1 MARNSVV
8 DLEGVDLSDLDQFAD
23 GPPYEL
29 FARMRAV
36 APVHWNPLADEPGFW
51 SLTRFRDIEAVS
63 RDHETFSSAAGG
75 VFLRTERGPVPLEML
90 RGVIL
95 GMDPPL
101 HDRVRG
107 IVQRVFVPRMIA
119 EREASIAER
128 VDRLIDSVIERGS
141 CDFVQDVAV
150 ELPLQVIAEML
161 GVPQDDRMLLFEL
174 TNQLSHAAALGDPT
188 QGEQAIM
195 ALGFY
200 MAEMVL
206 ERRENPGDDLV
217 SKIVSAELD
226 GERLLDEEVVPFCAL
241 LMFAGNDTTRNTASG
256 AVRALLENPD
266 QRRLLAENPA
276 LIPGAV
282 EEFLRWVTPV
292 IHFRRTA
299 TRDTQIGGQRIAAG
313 DKVTMWYS
321 SGSRD
326 EEVVSDASR
335 FDVTRAKVDHQA
347 FGGGGKHFCLGAQL
361 ARMEL
366 RILFTRL
373 LERIPEMEL
382 AGPVTRLRSNFG
394 NELASLPIT
403 FPAAGRVGG

>member
-1 MARNSVV
+1 
-8 DLEGVDLSDLDQFAD
+8 
-23 GPPYEL
+23 
-29 FARMRAV
+29 
-36 APVHWNPLADEPGFW
+36 
-51 SLTRFRDIEAVS
+51 
-63 RDHETFSSAAGG
+63 
-75 VFLRTERGPVPLEML
+75 
-90 RGVIL
+90 
-95 GMDPPL
+95 
-101 HDRVRG
+101 
-107 IVQRVFVPRMIA
+107 MIA
-119 EREASIAER
+119 EREASITER
-128 VDRLIDSVIERGS
+128 VDRLIDSVIERGE
-141 CDFVQDVAV
+141 CDVVQDIAV

-200 MAEMVL
+200 MAEMVA

-217 SKIVSAELD
+217 SKIVSAELE
-226 GERLLDEEVVPFCAL
+226 GEHLLDEEVVPFCAL

-256 AVRALLENPD
+256 AVRALIENPD
-266 QRRLLAENPA
+266 QRRRLVEDPS

-299 TRDTQIGGQRIAAG
+299 TRDLVIAGQPIAAG

-326 EEVVSDASR
+326 EEVISDAAR
-335 FDVTRAKVDHQA
+335 FDVTRPKVDHQA

-373 LERIPEMEL
+373 LARIPEMEP
-382 AGPVTRLRSNFG
+382 AGEVTRLRSNFG
-394 NELASLPIT
+394 NELSSLPVT
-403 FPAAGRVGG
+403 FPAGRRLAATLPV

>member
-1 MARNSVV
+1 MSTSSLV
-8 DLEGVDLSDLDQFAD
+8 DLDRVDLSDLDSFAD
-23 GPPYEL
+23 GPPHEL
-29 FARMRAV
+29 FARMRRE
-36 APVHWNPLADEPGFW
+36 APVLWNPLPDEPGFW
-51 SLTRFRDIEAVS
+51 SLTRFRDIEQVS

-107 IVQRVFVPRMIA
+107 TVSRAFIPRMVA
-119 EREASIAER
+119 QLEADVAAR

-141 CDFVQDVAV
+141 CDFVQDIAV

-200 MAEMVL
+200 MAEMVA

-217 SKIVSAELD
+217 SRIVSAELD
-226 GERLLDEEVVPFCAL
+226 GQRLEDEEVVPFCAL

-256 AVRALLENPD
+256 AVRALCENPD
-266 QRRLLAENPA
+266 QRRRLVENPA

-299 TRDTQIGGQRIAAG
+299 TRDTVIGEQRIAAG

-326 EEVVSDASR
+326 ESVIEDAAR
-335 FDVTRAKVDHQA
+335 FDVTRTRVEHQA

-361 ARMEL
+361 ARTEL
-366 RILFTRL
+366 RVLFTKL

-382 AGPVTRLRSNFG
+382 AGEVTRLRSNFG
-394 NELASLPIT
+394 NELTSLPIS
-403 FPAAGRVGG
+403 FSAGPRIGA

>member
-1 MARNSVV
+1 VAQSNVV
-8 DLEGVDLSDLDQFAD
+8 TLEGVDLSDLGQFAD

-29 FARMRAV
+29 FARMRAE
-36 APVHWNPLADEPGFW
+36 APVHWNPLPDEPGFW
-51 SLTRFRDIEAVS
+51 SLTRFRDIAAVS
-63 RDHETFSSAAGG
+63 RDHETFSSARGG

-90 RGVIL
+90 QGVIL
-95 GMDPPL
+95 GQDPPL

-107 IVQRVFVPRMIA
+107 TVQRVFVPRMVA
-119 EREASIAER
+119 QREAGIAER
-128 VDRLIDSVIERGS
+128 VDGLIDSVIEKGS
-141 CDFVQDVAV
+141 CDFVKDIAV

-161 GVPQDDRMLLFEL
+161 GVPQEDRFLLFEL
-174 TNQLSHAAALGDPT
+174 TNQLSLAAALGDPT
-188 QGEQAIM
+188 MGEQAIM

-200 MAEMVL
+200 MAEMVG
-206 ERRENPGDDLV
+206 ERRESPGDDLLSRILTADV
-217 SKIVSAELD
+217 D
-226 GERLLDEEVVPFCAL
+226 GERLSDEEVVPFCAL

-266 QRRLLAENPA
+266 QRRRLAADPS

-299 TRDTQIGGQRIAAG
+299 TRDTEIGGQRIAEG

-326 EEVVSDASR
+326 EDVISDAPR
-335 FDVTRAKVDHQA
+335 FDVTRTAVEHQA

-366 RILFTRL
+366 RILFTKL

-382 AGPVTRLRSNFG
+382 AGEVTRLTSNFS
-394 NELASLPIT
+394 NELTSLPIV
-403 FPAAGRVGG
+403 FPAGRRSGS